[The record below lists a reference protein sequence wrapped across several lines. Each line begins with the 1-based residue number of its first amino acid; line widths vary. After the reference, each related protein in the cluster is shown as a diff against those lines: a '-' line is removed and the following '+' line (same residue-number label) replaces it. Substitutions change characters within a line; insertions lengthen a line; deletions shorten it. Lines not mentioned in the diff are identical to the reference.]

1 MSRPSANDPRP
12 FPWEETM
19 GFLLGVLGWPPQA
32 AWGATPR
39 EVALAIAG
47 RSGSAPSR
55 AMDGAGLSAL
65 MQAYPDQSPAGIP
78 EETDDG

>member
-1 MSRPSANDPRP
+1 MPRA

-32 AWGATPR
+32 AWAATPR

-47 RSGSAPSR
+47 RMGRGPAQPL
-55 AMDGAGLSAL
+55 DGVGLAAL
-65 MQAYPDQSPAGIP
+65 MKAYPDTPTPVDAG
-78 EETDDG
+78 ENANG

>member
-1 MSRPSANDPRP
+1 MSASRP

-32 AWGATPR
+32 AWAATPR

-47 RSGSAPSR
+47 RMGRNPSPPL
-55 AMDGAGLSAL
+55 DGAGLQAL
-65 MQAYPDQSPAGIP
+65 MQTYPDTPLP
-78 EETDDG
+78 DRREETDDG